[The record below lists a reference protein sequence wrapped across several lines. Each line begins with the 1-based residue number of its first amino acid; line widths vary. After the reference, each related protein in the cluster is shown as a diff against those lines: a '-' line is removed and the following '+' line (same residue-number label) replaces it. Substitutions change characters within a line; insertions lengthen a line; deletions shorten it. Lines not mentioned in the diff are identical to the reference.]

1 MAMTSAADLK
11 FLQDWDGRFGA
22 AYGLSPT
29 GASLVRPD
37 GIVGWRTENAAE
49 DPAGTLETALRALL
63 FRA

>member
-1 MAMTSAADLK
+1 MAMNSAADLK
-11 FLQDWDGRFGA
+11 CLQDWDGRFGA

-37 GIVGWRTENAAE
+37 GWRTENAAE